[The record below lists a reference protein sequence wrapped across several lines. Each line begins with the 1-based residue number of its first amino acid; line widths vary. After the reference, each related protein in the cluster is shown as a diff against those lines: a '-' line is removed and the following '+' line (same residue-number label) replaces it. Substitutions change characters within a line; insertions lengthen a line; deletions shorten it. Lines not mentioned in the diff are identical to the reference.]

1 MPVSL
6 LENQLLRQIGQ
17 PFPRS
22 PEQRNQFLESDAELI
37 QLPDGSTLAL
47 TTDCIAEEIQ
57 TGLYSDPEHI
67 GWMTVAVN
75 LSDLAAV
82 GARPLGLLLSESLP
96 PNFPSEKLKALQ
108 KGIAA
113 ACQAMSVYVLGGDT
127 NTSSGWQ
134 MGGTAIG
141 IIPPGEPIISRKGAR
156 AGHLLYASGPMG
168 LGSAYAFSVLF
179 GAANQAVHYRPT
191 PRLDAGA
198 LVRRLGSSC
207 IDTSDGFF
215 HALANLMETNAVGFQ
230 LQTPLN
236 AYVHPDAQRISQSG
250 QLPLWIFLAG
260 PHGEFELLFTLP
272 PENESEFLKAAANI
286 QWTPLKIGVCTADE
300 QCTLTQPDGASR
312 MVSPAAIANAF
323 PEAGGDPK
331 VFLQKLLNFNAS
343 WQTKL

>member
-22 PEQRNQFLESDAELI
+22 PEQRNQFLESDAELL

-67 GWMTVAVN
+67 GWMTVVVN
-75 LSDLAAV
+75 ISDLAAV

-96 PNFPSEKLKALQ
+96 PNFPPEKLKALQ
-108 KGIAA
+108 EGIAA
-113 ACQAMSVYVLGGDT
+113 ACQAMGVYVLGGDT
-127 NTSSGWQ
+127 NTSSAWQ

-141 IIPPGEPIISRKGAR
+141 IIPPGEPIISRKGAQP
-156 AGHLLYASGPMG
+156 GHLLYASGPMG

-179 GAANQAVHYRPT
+179 GAATRAVHYRPT

-198 LVRRLGSSC
+198 LIRRFGSSC

-215 HALANLMETNAVGFQ
+215 HALGNLMETNKIGFA
-230 LQTPLN
+230 LQTHLD
-236 AYVHPDAQRISQSG
+236 AYTHPEALRISESS

-272 PENESEFLKAAANI
+272 PENEPGFLQAAAGI
-286 QWTPLKIGVCTADE
+286 QWSPLKIGICTSEE
-300 QCTLTQPDGASR
+300 QCTLTQPDGISHSI
-312 MVSPAAIANAF
+312 SPAAIANAF

-331 VFLQKLLNFNAS
+331 VFLQKLLNLNAS
-343 WQTKL
+343 WQTKP